1 MATAGS
7 VVSGILASAC
17 CIGPLVLGLMGISG
31 AAFAR
36 RFEPFRPYLL
46 VVTYALLGGAFY
58 LTYRPP
64 AACGPGEAC
73 ATKTTL
79 KIEGMTCGGCVAAV
93 KLQLGK
99 TDGVAAYEVSLEKG
113 EAEVTYDPAKTEP
126 KKIAESVSK
135 TGFTASVKE
144 TDGSRKGTSKVKAP
158 EPTVKNVRLDPWEPV
173 DAAFKG

>member
-73 ATKTTL
+73 AMPRANRAG
-79 KIEGMTCGGCVAAV
+79 KIMLWIAAIVVALA
-93 KLQLGK
+93 
-99 TDGVAAYEVSLEKG
+99 
-113 EAEVTYDPAKTEP
+113 
-126 KKIAESVSK
+126 
-135 TGFTASVKE
+135 TAF
-144 TDGSRKGTSKVKAP
+144 
-158 EPTVKNVRLDPWEPV
+158 PWYAQYLPL
-173 DAAFKG
+173 